1 VQIAWHTCATGR
13 YKDSIKGEVSLP
25 LRYLFGLF
33 WYIVWFAAL
42 PAVAA
47 WQLVEIFVRVHLFD
61 LFEEFEFWHV
71 LLLFAVLAFITYSIR
86 DKLPFWQV
94 GDADHPF
101 RRRRRIK
108 DAKAILLQVQKTLDQ
123 SGSKV
128 SKKGKSELDA
138 AVIALK
144 GALDDKSDAKIA
156 ETCAKLAEI
165 ADKQLSFA
173 KKSGSRE
180 YMESIGVAVLVA
192 VILRLFVLEAFKIP
206 SESMVPTLMVGDH
219 IFVSKYRYGLSLP
232 FINKRIVRFA
242 SPKHG
247 EVVVFIKPKADP
259 SLIAEFGGDEADM
272 AGTDFIKRIIGLPG
286 DSVEMKKDILFI
298 NGKELPRCR
307 VGTRTYRTRMP
318 FENTWKDGEAELWV
332 EKHGEFQYTIAESL
346 GGPEDSFGPI
356 KVPEDRIFVLG
367 DNRDNS
373 NDSRYWGTV
382 PFDNIK
388 GRAMVIWWS
397 NRRPHGFQWDR
408 VGTFIMSDPDL
419 TAEQQQALARCENMR

>member
-1 VQIAWHTCATGR
+1 M
-13 YKDSIKGEVSLP
+13 P
-25 LRYLFGLF
+25 LKYLFGLF

-47 WQLVEIFVRVHLFD
+47 WQLVEIFVRIHLFGF
-61 LFEEFEFWHV
+61 FEEFEFWHV
-71 LLLFAVLAFITYSIR
+71 LLLFAVLAFVTYSIR
-86 DKLPFWQV
+86 SRLPFWQV
-94 GDADHPF
+94 SDEDHPF
-101 RRRRRIK
+101 RRQRRIK
-108 DAKAILLQVQKTLDQ
+108 DAKALVAHVQKTLDQ
-123 SGSKV
+123 NSAKV
-128 SKKGKSELDA
+128 SKKGKSELEIA
-138 AVIALK
+138 ISAVKNAIGEKA
-144 GALDDKSDAKIA
+144 DAKIA
-156 ETCAKLAEI
+156 ETALKLAEV

-192 VILRLFVLEAFKIP
+192 IVLRLFVLEAFKIP

-232 FINKRIVRFA
+232 FINKRIIRFA

-247 EVVVFIKPKADP
+247 EVVVFVKPQSES
-259 SLIAEFGGDEADM
+259 SLAAQFGGDEADM
-272 AGTDFIKRIIGLPG
+272 VGTDFIKRIVGLPG
-286 DSVEMKKDILFI
+286 DSVEMKKDVLYI
-298 NGKELPRCR
+298 NGKEIPRCR
-307 VGTRTYRTRMP
+307 VGTRTYRTKTP
-318 FENTWKDGEAELWV
+318 FENSWRDGEAELWV
-332 EKHGEFQYTIAESL
+332 EKHGEFTYAVAESFD
-346 GGPEDSFGPI
+346 GPEDSFGPFR
-356 KVPEDRIFVLG
+356 VPEDRIFVLG

-408 VGTFIMSDPDL
+408 VGTFIMSDPEL
-419 TAEQQQALARCENMR
+419 TEEQQQALARCENMR